1 LLPKGAEKMK
11 IRDLASK
18 DFAVYP
24 SSRKLKEISDDI
36 FTRNIDYVILIK
48 GKDVLKVFR
57 LSSIIQ
63 GLTEQENSDVS
74 LEELRGD
81 EKFCLLSEDEEIDIL
96 KECDFNVGVVINQG
110 NIPFAVIDN
119 IKSLRKI
126 ISTVGNMYSLNADP
140 IIGYKDVFEHLE
152 EEIIVTDRNG
162 RVILVNPKAEKVMG
176 LKESETV
183 GRKLQDLVE
192 EKVFYPSAALEVL
205 KTKKKVNLR
214 TTLRSGETRL
224 STSVPIMDKN
234 GEIAYAICTSKNVE
248 EIVDLNRKLRKKE
261 IELEQKDLEIDRL
274 HKEAFA
280 NINFIIGSKEMNNV
294 IKTILKVAP
303 LDSNVFIHGETGVG
317 KEVVAKTIHYF
328 SQRKTYPFI
337 KINCGLIPENL
348 LESELFG
355 YEGGAFS
362 GASKSGK
369 KGKVEL
375 AQTGTLFLDEIG
387 EIPLSLQVKLLEFL
401 QDSEI
406 TRVGGTKRIKI
417 NTRIITA
424 TNRDL
429 QKMVDEGTFRIDL
442 FYRLNVVPIKIPP
455 LRERYED
462 IPILAEYFLKRFN
475 NKYNMEKRLEPEII
489 EEMLKYDWP
498 GNVRELEHVME
509 RMIVVSDSDI
519 ISVKY
524 FDEMVTDR
532 DRDKGKVICTKI
544 MPYKQA
550 KRELEKQLVTKAYKM
565 YRTTRKAAEALEID
579 PSTVVK
585 ILKKYS

>member
-1 LLPKGAEKMK
+1 MK